1 MQQEPQHER
10 LLVPWGQVISER
22 DKSGVRKLLHHSK
35 KFLSQFGK
43 SRPMSPQ
50 GPIACDHVF
59 FCTLIARA
67 QQPIITNDKKS
78 QRHGGSQKITT
89 KWSDDGAHFV

>member
-43 SRPMSPQ
+43 SRPMSPWDQ
-50 GPIACDHVF
+50 LHATMAF
-59 FCTLIARA
+59 FARL
-67 QQPIITNDKKS
+67 
-78 QRHGGSQKITT
+78 
-89 KWSDDGAHFV
+89 